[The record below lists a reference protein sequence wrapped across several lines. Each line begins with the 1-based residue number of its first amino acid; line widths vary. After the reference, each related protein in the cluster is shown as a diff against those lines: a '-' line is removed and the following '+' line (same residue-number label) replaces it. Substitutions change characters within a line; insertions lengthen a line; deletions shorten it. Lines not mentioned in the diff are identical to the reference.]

1 MFNVI
6 DYRTMVDNTG
16 KLYGIETTKD
26 REHYNIYINK
36 VFFASADNMREVQDE
51 IENAIQFFNLK

>member
-1 MFNVI
+1 MFNLI

-51 IENAIQFFNLK
+51 IENSIPFFNLK

>member
-1 MFNVI
+1 MFNLI

-26 REHYNIYINK
+26 REHYNVYINK
-36 VFFASADNMREVQDE
+36 VFFASAENMREVQDE

>member
-26 REHYNIYINK
+26 RDHYNVYINK
-36 VFFASADNMREVQDE
+36 AFFASADNMNEVQDE